1 MVGQTVPLPHDRKSA
16 RSPHAD
22 LGRSLYRRTEERSE
36 AVSALSRIHTS
47 EETCASAQLVRR
59 WAGVAVSGSDQLAG
73 GVTK

>member
-1 MVGQTVPLPHDRKSA
+1 MVGQTAPLPQDRKSA
-16 RSPHAD
+16 RFPCTD

-47 EETCASAQLVRR
+47 EETCASAQSVRR
-59 WAGVAVSGSDQLAG
+59 CVGVAVSGSDQLVG